1 MNYTPNT
8 DIVCFDYKMLSSS
21 RNPGSGNCCK
31 TVIFIY
37 RMPQVQ
43 PLSRSLPF
51 LRPYTG
57 RILFAFTCLTIAAL
71 AALAMPVSIRLV
83 VDHGFSGE
91 NVQSL
96 DIYFIALLILSLIYA
111 LSSSLRY
118 YTVMWI
124 GERVVADIRS
134 AVYEHVIKMD
144 PTFFEVTKSGEVL
157 SRLTTDTTLVQ
168 SVVGAGVSIALR
180 SSFILAGSLIMLFV
194 TSSRLSIL
202 LFGLLP
208 VVVLPVW
215 IYGRK
220 VRKLS
225 RETQDR
231 VADSSGIA
239 GEVLNA
245 IHIVQAFTMESLQ
258 SRRFSD
264 AVELSFQAA
273 RRRLSVG
280 ALLSG
285 LIVLTAFSAIV
296 IVLWTGARFV
306 IDGSISAGTLVQFL
320 FYATL
325 VAGSTSA
332 LGEVWS
338 DVQRAAGAMER
349 LMGILDQRPAIT
361 SSGESRAF
369 PAAGNNHLVIGDISF
384 GYPSRSGQ
392 LALDGFS
399 LDITPGETLALVGP
413 SGAGKSTVF
422 QLLLRFYDPGSGT
435 IRLDGVDIRDADLRK
450 LRKRIGIVPQQTV
463 LFAGSVLENIRFGNP
478 HATDEEVVDAA
489 VAAHAD
495 RFISQLPQGY
505 QTVLGEKGARLSGG
519 QQQRIAIARAVLKDP
534 PVLLLDEATSS
545 LDAESENLLQQALQK
560 LMVNRTVIVIAH
572 RLATVKKVDRIIVMD
587 KGRIVDSGT
596 HDSLTAKEGIYARL
610 AELQFD

>member
-1 MNYTPNT
+1 
-8 DIVCFDYKMLSSS
+8 
-21 RNPGSGNCCK
+21 
-31 TVIFIY
+31 
-37 RMPQVQ
+37 MPRVK
-43 PLSRSLPF
+43 PLTRSLPF
-51 LRPYTG
+51 LRPYSG
-57 RILFAFTCLTIAAL
+57 RILFALACLTIAAL

-91 NVQSL
+91 NVKTL

-134 AVYEHVIKMD
+134 AVYEHVIQMD

-194 TSSRLSIL
+194 TSSRLSML

-208 VVVLPVW
+208 LVVLPVW
-215 IYGRK
+215 FYGKK
-220 VRKLS
+220 VRMLS

-245 IHIVQAFTMESLQ
+245 IHIVQAFTMEALQ

-264 AVELSFQAA
+264 AVERSFQAA

-349 LMGILDQRPAIT
+349 LMSILDQRPAIT
-361 SSGESRAF
+361 SSRESRPF
-369 PAAGNNHLVIGDISF
+369 PGSGNNHLAIDNVSF
-384 GYPSRSGQ
+384 SYPSRPEQ

-422 QLLLRFYDPGSGT
+422 QLLLRFYDPGSGA

-478 HATDEEVVDAA
+478 QATDAEVVSAA
-489 VAAHAD
+489 EAAHAD
-495 RFISQLPQGY
+495 SFIGQLPQGY
-505 QTVLGEKGARLSGG
+505 RTLLGEKGARLSGG

-534 PVLLLDEATSS
+534 PILLLDEATSS
-545 LDAESENLLQQALQK
+545 LDAESENLLQQALQE
-560 LMVNRTVIVIAH
+560 LMVNRTVVVIAH

-587 KGRIVDSGT
+587 KGRMVDSGT
-596 HDSLTAKEGIYARL
+596 HDSLTAQEGLYARL

>member
-1 MNYTPNT
+1 
-8 DIVCFDYKMLSSS
+8 ML
-21 RNPGSGNCCK
+21 
-31 TVIFIY
+31 
-37 RMPQVQ
+37 QVK
-43 PLSRSLPF
+43 PLRRSLPF

-57 RILFAFTCLTIAAL
+57 RILFALACLTTAAL

-83 VDHGFSGE
+83 VDYGFSGA
-91 NVQSL
+91 NGQSI
-96 DIYFIALLILSLIYA
+96 DIYFIALLLLSVIYA
-111 LSSSLRY
+111 ISSSLRY

-134 AVYEHVIKMD
+134 AVYKHVIRMD

-180 SSFILAGSLIMLFV
+180 SSFILAGGLVMLFV
-194 TSSRLSIL
+194 TSSRLGML

-208 VVVLPVW
+208 IVVIPVL

-239 GEVLNA
+239 GEVLNS
-245 IHIVQAFTMESLQ
+245 IQVVQAFTLETLQ
-258 SRRFSD
+258 NRRFSD
-264 AVELSFQAA
+264 AVERSFVAA

-285 LIVLTAFSAIV
+285 LIVLCAFSAIV
-296 IVLWTGARFV
+296 VVLWTGARYV

-325 VAGSTSA
+325 VAGSTTA
-332 LGEVWS
+332 IGEVWS

-349 LMGILDQRPAIT
+349 VIGILDSRPAIT
-361 SSGESRAF
+361 SSANSLPF
-369 PAAGNNHLVIGDISF
+369 PAAGSNHVVMDDIRFS
-384 GYPSRSGQ
+384 YPSRPGQ

-422 QLLLRFYDPGSGT
+422 QLLLRFYDPRSGA
-435 IRLDGVDIRDADLRK
+435 IRFDGIDIRDADLRG

-463 LFAGSVLENIRFGNP
+463 LFAGSVMENIRFGRP
-478 HATDEEVVDAA
+478 DATDDEVVDAA
-489 VAAHAD
+489 KAAYAD
-495 RFISQLPQGY
+495 GFISQLPEGY
-505 QTVLGEKGARLSGG
+505 RTFLGEKGARLSGG

-534 PVLLLDEATSS
+534 PLLLLDEATSS

-560 LMVNRTVIVIAH
+560 LMANRTVIVIAH
-572 RLATVKKVDRIIVMD
+572 RLATVKKVDRIIVMER
-587 KGRIVDSGT
+587 GRLVDSGD
-596 HDSLTAKEGIYARL
+596 HDSLIAGGGIYARL

>member
-1 MNYTPNT
+1 
-8 DIVCFDYKMLSSS
+8 ML
-21 RNPGSGNCCK
+21 
-31 TVIFIY
+31 
-37 RMPQVQ
+37 QVK
-43 PLSRSLPF
+43 PLRRSLPF

-57 RILFAFTCLTIAAL
+57 RIGFALLCLTIAAL

-83 VDHGFSGE
+83 VDYGFSDG
-91 NVQSL
+91 NGRAI

-134 AVYEHVIKMD
+134 AVYEHVITMD
-144 PTFFEVTKSGEVL
+144 LTFFEVTKSGEVL

-180 SSFILAGSLIMLFV
+180 SAFILAGSLVMLFV
-194 TSSRLSIL
+194 TSSRLGIL

-208 VVVLPVW
+208 VVVLPIL

-220 VRKLS
+220 VRRLS

-245 IHIVQAFTMESLQ
+245 IQVVQAFTMEALQ

-264 AVELSFQAA
+264 AVEHSFDAA
-273 RRRLSVG
+273 RRRLSVA

-285 LIVLTAFSAIV
+285 IIVLSAFGAV
-296 IVLWTGARFV
+296 VVVLWVGARSV

-325 VAGSTSA
+325 VAGSTTA
-332 LGEVWS
+332 IGEVWS
-338 DVQRAAGAMER
+338 EVQRAVGAMER
-349 LMGILDQRPAIT
+349 LMGILDNKPAIT
-361 SSGESRAF
+361 SSSESRPF
-369 PAAGNNHLVIGDISF
+369 PSDGNNHIVMDDVSF
-384 GYPSRSGQ
+384 HYPSRPGQ
-392 LALDGFS
+392 LALDSYS
-399 LDITPGETLALVGP
+399 LDISPGENLALVGP

-422 QLLLRFYDPGSGT
+422 QLLLRFYDPGSGA
-435 IRLDGVDIRDADLRK
+435 IRLDSIDIRDADLLK
-450 LRKRIGIVPQQTV
+450 LRSRIGIVPQQTV
-463 LFAGSVLENIRFGNP
+463 LFSGNVMENIRFGNP
-478 HATDEEVVDAA
+478 NATDDEVINAA
-489 VAAHAD
+489 QAAYAD
-495 RFISQLPQGY
+495 DFIRQLPQGY
-505 QTVLGEKGARLSGG
+505 QTFLGEKGARLSGG

-545 LDAESENLLQQALQK
+545 LDAESENLLQQALQE

-587 KGRIVDSGT
+587 QGRIVDSGS
-596 HDSLTAKEGIYARL
+596 HDDLTAKEGIYARL

>member
-8 DIVCFDYKMLSSS
+8 DIVCFDYKMISSS

-31 TVIFIY
+31 TVIFIH

-57 RILFAFTCLTIAAL
+57 RILFALACLTIAAL

-144 PTFFEVTKSGEVL
+144 PAFFEVTKSGEVL

-180 SSFILAGSLIMLFV
+180 SSFILAGGLIMLFV

-220 VRKLS
+220 VRRLS

-361 SSGESRAF
+361 SSDESRPF
-369 PAAGNNHLVIGDISF
+369 PPAGNNHLVIDNVRF

-422 QLLLRFYDPGSGT
+422 QLLLRFYDPGSGA
-435 IRLDGVDIRDADLRK
+435 IRLDGVDIRNADLRK

-478 HATDEEVVDAA
+478 QATDEEIVDAA

-495 RFISQLPQGY
+495 QFIGQLPQGY
-505 QTVLGEKGARLSGG
+505 RTVLGEKGARLSGG

-534 PVLLLDEATSS
+534 PILLLDEATSS
-545 LDAESENLLQQALQK
+545 LDAESENLLQQALQE

-587 KGRIVDSGT
+587 KGRMVDSGT

>member
-1 MNYTPNT
+1 
-8 DIVCFDYKMLSSS
+8 
-21 RNPGSGNCCK
+21 
-31 TVIFIY
+31 
-37 RMPQVQ
+37 MPEVK
-43 PLSRSLPF
+43 PLRRSLPF
-51 LRPYTG
+51 LRPYSG
-57 RILFAFTCLTIAAL
+57 RILFALLCLTVAAL

-83 VDHGFSGE
+83 IDYGFSAE
-91 NVQSL
+91 NGQSL
-96 DIYFIALLILSLIYA
+96 DIYFIALLLLSLIYA

-134 AVYEHVIKMD
+134 AVYNHVIKMD
-144 PTFFEVTKSGEVL
+144 PAFFEVTKSGEVL

-180 SSFILAGSLIMLFV
+180 SSFTLAGSLVMLFI
-194 TSSRLSIL
+194 TSSRLSML

-215 IYGRK
+215 FYGRK

-245 IHIVQAFTMESLQ
+245 IQIVQAFTMESLQ

-264 AVELSFQAA
+264 AVERSFIAA
-273 RRRLSVG
+273 RRRLSVA

-320 FYATL
+320 FYAAL
-325 VAGSTSA
+325 VAGSTTA
-332 LGEVWS
+332 IGEVWS

-349 LMGILDQRPAIT
+349 LMGILDRRPAIT
-361 SSGESRAF
+361 SSRESRPF
-369 PAAGNNHLVIGDISF
+369 PSAGNNHVVMDNVSF
-384 GYPSRSGQ
+384 NYPSRPGQ

-399 LDITPGETLALVGP
+399 LDITPAETLALVGP

-422 QLLLRFYDPGSGT
+422 QLLLRFYDPHSGS
-435 IRLDGVDIRDADLRK
+435 IRLDGVDIRDADLAK
-450 LRKRIGIVPQQTV
+450 LRQRIGIVPQQTV

-478 HATDEEVVDAA
+478 RATDEEVINAA
-489 VAAHAD
+489 VTAHAD
-495 RFISQLPQGY
+495 QFIGQLPQGY

-545 LDAESENLLQQALQK
+545 LDAESENLLQQAMQK

-572 RLATVKKVDRIIVMD
+572 RLATVKKVGRIIVMD
-587 KGRIVDSGT
+587 QGRIVDSGT
-596 HDSLTAKEGIYARL
+596 HDSLTARDGVYARL

>member
-1 MNYTPNT
+1 MSQ
-8 DIVCFDYKMLSSS
+8 IK
-21 RNPGSGNCCK
+21 
-31 TVIFIY
+31 
-37 RMPQVQ
+37 
-43 PLSRSLPF
+43 PLRRSLPF

-57 RILFAFTCLTIAAL
+57 RVLFALTCLTIAAL

-83 VDHGFSGE
+83 VDRGFSGE
-91 NVQSL
+91 NGQSI
-96 DIYFIALLILSLIYA
+96 DIYFIALLLLSLSYA
-111 LSSSLRY
+111 LFSSLRY

-180 SSFILAGSLIMLFV
+180 SAFILAGSLIMLFI
-194 TSSRLSIL
+194 TSSLLSIL

-215 IYGRK
+215 FYGKK

-231 VADSSGIA
+231 VAASSGIA
-239 GEVLNA
+239 GEILNA
-245 IHIVQAFTMESLQ
+245 IQIVQAFTMESLQ
-258 SRRFSD
+258 SQRFSD
-264 AVELSFQAA
+264 AVERSFIAA
-273 RRRLSVG
+273 RRRLSVA

-285 LIVLTAFSAIV
+285 IIVLTAFSAIV
-296 IVLWTGARFV
+296 IVLWTGSHFV
-306 IDGSISAGTLVQFL
+306 IDGSISAGTLIQFL

-325 VAGSTSA
+325 IAGSTTA
-332 LGEVWS
+332 IGEVWS

-349 LMGILDQRPAIT
+349 LMSILDRRPAIT
-361 SSGESRAF
+361 SSRESRPF
-369 PAAGNNHLVIGDISF
+369 PAAGNNHVVIDNVSF
-384 GYPSRSGQ
+384 NYPSRPQQ
-392 LALDGFS
+392 LALDRFS
-399 LDITPGETLALVGP
+399 LDIAPGETLALVGP

-422 QLLLRFYDPGSGT
+422 QLLLRFYDPCSGS
-435 IRLDGVDIRDADLRK
+435 IRVDGVDVRDADLDK

-478 HATDEEVVDAA
+478 QATDEEVIKAA
-489 VAAHAD
+489 VTAHAD
-495 RFISQLPQGY
+495 PFIGQLPRGY
-505 QTVLGEKGARLSGG
+505 QTVLGEKGSRLSGG

-534 PVLLLDEATSS
+534 PILLLDEATSS

-560 LMVNRTVIVIAH
+560 LMVKRTVMVIAH
-572 RLATVKKVDRIIVMD
+572 RLATVKKVERLIVMD
-587 KGRIVDSGT
+587 QGRIVDSGS

-610 AELQFD
+610 AELQFN

>member
-1 MNYTPNT
+1 MEHLIDCPLQATRLLQE
-8 DIVCFDYKMLSSS
+8 MLQV
-21 RNPGSGNCCK
+21 NPL
-31 TVIFIY
+31 
-37 RMPQVQ
+37 R
-43 PLSRSLPF
+43 RSLPF

-57 RILFAFTCLTIAAL
+57 RILFALACLTTAAL

-83 VDHGFSGE
+83 VDYGFSGA
-91 NVQSL
+91 NGQSI
-96 DIYFIALLILSLIYA
+96 DIYFIALLLLSVIYA
-111 LSSSLRY
+111 ISSSLRY

-134 AVYEHVIKMD
+134 AVYRHVIRMD

-180 SSFILAGSLIMLFV
+180 SSFILAGGLVMLFV
-194 TSSRLSIL
+194 TSSRLGML

-208 VVVLPVW
+208 IVVIPVL

-239 GEVLNA
+239 GEVLNS
-245 IHIVQAFTMESLQ
+245 IQVVQAFTLETLQ
-258 SRRFSD
+258 NRRFSD
-264 AVELSFQAA
+264 AVERSFVAA

-285 LIVLTAFSAIV
+285 LIVLCAFSAIV
-296 IVLWTGARFV
+296 VVLWTGARYV

-325 VAGSTSA
+325 VAGSTTA
-332 LGEVWS
+332 IGEVWS

-349 LMGILDQRPAIT
+349 VMGILDSRPAIT
-361 SSGESRAF
+361 SSADSLPF
-369 PAAGNNHLVIGDISF
+369 PAAGSNHVVMDDISF
-384 GYPSRSGQ
+384 SYPSRPGQ

-422 QLLLRFYDPGSGT
+422 QLLLRFYDPRSGA
-435 IRLDGVDIRDADLRK
+435 IRFDGIDIRDADLRG

-463 LFAGSVLENIRFGNP
+463 LFAGSVMENIRFGRP
-478 HATDEEVVDAA
+478 DATDDEVVDAA
-489 VAAHAD
+489 KAAYAD
-495 RFISQLPQGY
+495 GFISQLPEGY
-505 QTVLGEKGARLSGG
+505 RTFLGEKGARLSGG

-534 PVLLLDEATSS
+534 PLLLLDEATSS

-560 LMVNRTVIVIAH
+560 LMANRTVIVIAH
-572 RLATVKKVDRIIVMD
+572 RLATVKKVDRIVVMER
-587 KGRIVDSGT
+587 GRLVDSGD
-596 HDSLTAKEGIYARL
+596 HDSLIAGGGIYARL

>member
-1 MNYTPNT
+1 MAP
-8 DIVCFDYKMLSSS
+8 VKPF
-21 RNPGSGNCCK
+21 RH
-31 TVIFIY
+31 
-37 RMPQVQ
+37 
-43 PLSRSLPF
+43 SLPY

-57 RILFAFTCLTIAAL
+57 RILFALACLTVAAL

-83 VDHGFSGE
+83 VDYGFSGA
-91 NVQSL
+91 NGQSI
-96 DIYFIALLILSLIYA
+96 DIYFIALLLLSVIYA
-111 LSSSLRY
+111 ISSSLRY

-134 AVYEHVIKMD
+134 AVYRHVIRMD

-180 SSFILAGSLIMLFV
+180 SSFILAGGLVMLFV

-208 VVVLPVW
+208 VVVLPIL

-220 VRKLS
+220 VRRLS

-239 GEVLNA
+239 GEALNS
-245 IHIVQAFTMESLQ
+245 IQVVQAFTLETLQ

-264 AVELSFQAA
+264 AVERSFVAA
-273 RRRLSVG
+273 KRRLSVG

-285 LIVLTAFSAIV
+285 LIVLCAFSAIV
-296 IVLWTGARFV
+296 IVLWTGARSV
-306 IDGSISAGTLVQFL
+306 IDGSISAGILVQFL

-325 VAGSTSA
+325 VAGSTTA
-332 LGEVWS
+332 IGEVWS

-349 LMGILDQRPAIT
+349 VMGILDSRPAIT
-361 SSGESRAF
+361 SSADSRPF
-369 PAAGNNHLVIGDISF
+369 PATGNNHVVMDNVSF
-384 GYPSRSGQ
+384 SYPSRPGQ
-392 LALDGFS
+392 PALDGFS

-422 QLLLRFYDPGSGT
+422 QLLLRFYDPGSGA
-435 IRLDGVDIRDADLRK
+435 IRLDGVDIRRADLRA

-463 LFAGSVLENIRFGNP
+463 LFAGQCAGEYPFRQAGRHRRGGYAGGKGGLCGRFHP
-478 HATDEEVVDAA
+478 A
-489 VAAHAD
+489 VA
-495 RFISQLPQGY
+495 RGLPDVPG
-505 QTVLGEKGARLSGG
+505 GER
-519 QQQRIAIARAVLKDP
+519 RP
-534 PVLLLDEATSS
+534 PVRRPAT
-545 LDAESENLLQQALQK
+545 AYC
-560 LMVNRTVIVIAH
+560 H
-572 RLATVKKVDRIIVMD
+572 RP
-587 KGRIVDSGT
+587 GRIERPADI
-596 HDSLTAKEGIYARL
+596 AAR
-610 AELQFD
+610 

>member
-1 MNYTPNT
+1 
-8 DIVCFDYKMLSSS
+8 ML
-21 RNPGSGNCCK
+21 
-31 TVIFIY
+31 
-37 RMPQVQ
+37 QVK
-43 PLSRSLPF
+43 PLRRSLPF

-57 RILFAFTCLTIAAL
+57 RIGFALLCLTIAAL

-83 VDHGFSGE
+83 VDYGFSDG
-91 NVQSL
+91 NGRAI

-118 YTVMWI
+118 YMVMWI

-134 AVYEHVIKMD
+134 AVYEHVITMD
-144 PTFFEVTKSGEVL
+144 LTFFEVTKSGEVL

-180 SSFILAGSLIMLFV
+180 SAFILAGSLVMLFV
-194 TSSRLSIL
+194 TSSRLGIL

-208 VVVLPVW
+208 VVVLPIL

-220 VRKLS
+220 VRRLS

-245 IHIVQAFTMESLQ
+245 IQVVQAFTMEALQ

-264 AVELSFQAA
+264 AVEHSFDAA

-285 LIVLTAFSAIV
+285 IIVLSAFGAVV
-296 IVLWTGARFV
+296 IVLWVGARSV

-325 VAGSTSA
+325 VAGSTTA
-332 LGEVWS
+332 IGEVWS
-338 DVQRAAGAMER
+338 EVQRAAGAMER
-349 LMGILDQRPAIT
+349 LMGILDNKPAIT
-361 SSGESRAF
+361 SSSESQPF
-369 PAAGNNHLVIGDISF
+369 PSDGNNHIVMDDVGF
-384 GYPSRSGQ
+384 HYPSRPGQ
-392 LALDGFS
+392 LALDGYS
-399 LDITPGETLALVGP
+399 LDISPGENLALVGP

-422 QLLLRFYDPGSGT
+422 QLLLRFYDPGSGA
-435 IRLDGVDIRDADLRK
+435 IRLDGIDIRDADLLK
-450 LRKRIGIVPQQTV
+450 LRNRIGIVPQQTV
-463 LFAGSVLENIRFGNP
+463 LFSGNVMENIRFGNP
-478 HATDEEVVDAA
+478 NATDDEVINAA
-489 VAAHAD
+489 KAAYAD
-495 RFISQLPQGY
+495 DFIRQLPQGY
-505 QTVLGEKGARLSGG
+505 QTFLGEKGARLSGG

-534 PVLLLDEATSS
+534 PILLLDEATSS
-545 LDAESENLLQQALQK
+545 LDAESENLLQQALQE

-587 KGRIVDSGT
+587 KGRIVDSGS
-596 HDSLTAKEGIYARL
+596 HDDLTAKEGIYARL

>member
-1 MNYTPNT
+1 
-8 DIVCFDYKMLSSS
+8 
-21 RNPGSGNCCK
+21 
-31 TVIFIY
+31 
-37 RMPQVQ
+37 MPQDKQ
-43 PLSRSLPF
+43 SQINLLHRSMPF

-57 RILFAFTCLTIAAL
+57 RVLFALVCLTVAAL
-71 AALAMPVSIRLV
+71 AALAMPVSIRFV
-83 VDHGFSGE
+83 VDYGFSNE
-91 NVQSL
+91 NGQSI
-96 DIYFIALLILSLIYA
+96 DVYFVALLLLSLVYA
-111 LSSSLRY
+111 LFSSLRY

-134 AVYEHVIKMD
+134 AIYRHVIRMD
-144 PTFFEVTKSGEVL
+144 PAFFEVTKSGEIL

-180 SSFILAGSLIMLFV
+180 SGFTLVGGLIMLFV
-194 TSSRLSIL
+194 TSPRLSIL

-208 VVVLPVW
+208 VVVFPVL

-220 VRKLS
+220 VRRLS

-245 IHIVQAFTMESLQ
+245 IHIVQAFTLEDLQ
-258 SRRFSD
+258 HRRFSD
-264 AVELSFQAA
+264 SVEQSFDAA

-285 LIVLTAFSAIV
+285 IIVLTAFSAIV
-296 IVLWTGARFV
+296 IVLWTGARSV

-325 VAGSTSA
+325 VAGGTTA
-332 LGEVWS
+332 IGEVWS

-349 LMGILDQRPAIT
+349 LMGILDTRPAIVSAT
-361 SSGESRAF
+361 DNRPF
-369 PAAGNNHLVIGDISF
+369 PVNGKNHILIDKVNF
-384 GYPSRSGQ
+384 NYPSRPGQ
-392 LALDGFS
+392 LALNEFS
-399 LDITPGETLALVGP
+399 LDITPGETMALVGP

-422 QLLLRFYDPGSGT
+422 QLLLRFYDPRSGA
-435 IRLDGVDIRDADLRK
+435 IRLDGVDIRDAGLDE

-463 LFAGSVLENIRFGNP
+463 LFADSVLENIRFGNP
-478 HATDEEVVDAA
+478 DATDENVINAA

-495 RFISQLPQGY
+495 DFISQLPQGY
-505 QTVLGEKGARLSGG
+505 RTHLGEKGARLSGG

-534 PVLLLDEATSS
+534 PILLLDEATSS
-545 LDAESENLLQQALQK
+545 LDAESENLLQQALQE
-560 LMVNRTVIVIAH
+560 LMVNRTVLVIAH
-572 RLATVKKVDRIIVMD
+572 RLATVKKVNRIVVMD
-587 KGRIVDSGT
+587 QGKIADTGT
-596 HDSLTAKEGIYARL
+596 HDSLTKKEGIYARL

>member
-1 MNYTPNT
+1 
-8 DIVCFDYKMLSSS
+8 ML
-21 RNPGSGNCCK
+21 
-31 TVIFIY
+31 
-37 RMPQVQ
+37 QVK
-43 PLSRSLPF
+43 PLRRSLPF

-57 RILFAFTCLTIAAL
+57 RIGFALLCLTIAAL

-83 VDHGFSGE
+83 VDYGFSDG
-91 NVQSL
+91 NGRAI

-134 AVYEHVIKMD
+134 AVYEHVITMD
-144 PTFFEVTKSGEVL
+144 LTFFEVTKSGEVL

-180 SSFILAGSLIMLFV
+180 SAFILAGSLVMLFV
-194 TSSRLSIL
+194 TSSRLGIL

-208 VVVLPVW
+208 VVVLPIL

-220 VRKLS
+220 VRRLS

-245 IHIVQAFTMESLQ
+245 IQVVQAFTMEALQ

-264 AVELSFQAA
+264 AVEHSFDAA
-273 RRRLSVG
+273 RRRLSVA

-285 LIVLTAFSAIV
+285 IIVLSAFGAV
-296 IVLWTGARFV
+296 VVVLWVGARSV

-325 VAGSTSA
+325 VAGSTTA
-332 LGEVWS
+332 IGEVWS
-338 DVQRAAGAMER
+338 EVQRAVGAMER
-349 LMGILDQRPAIT
+349 LMGILDNKPAIT
-361 SSGESRAF
+361 SSSESRPF
-369 PAAGNNHLVIGDISF
+369 PSDGNNHIVMDDVSF
-384 GYPSRSGQ
+384 HYPSRPGQ
-392 LALDGFS
+392 LALDSYS
-399 LDITPGETLALVGP
+399 LDISPGENLALVGP

-422 QLLLRFYDPGSGT
+422 QLLLRFYDPGSGA
-435 IRLDGVDIRDADLRK
+435 IRLDSIDIRDADLLK
-450 LRKRIGIVPQQTV
+450 LRSRIGIVPQQTV
-463 LFAGSVLENIRFGNP
+463 LFSGNVMENIRFGNP
-478 HATDEEVVDAA
+478 NATDDEVINAA
-489 VAAHAD
+489 QAAYAD
-495 RFISQLPQGY
+495 DFIRQLPQGY
-505 QTVLGEKGARLSGG
+505 QTFLGEKGARLSGG

-545 LDAESENLLQQALQK
+545 LDAESENLLQQALQE

-587 KGRIVDSGT
+587 EGRIVDSGS
-596 HDSLTAKEGIYARL
+596 HDDLTAKEGIYARL

>member
-1 MNYTPNT
+1 
-8 DIVCFDYKMLSSS
+8 ML
-21 RNPGSGNCCK
+21 
-31 TVIFIY
+31 
-37 RMPQVQ
+37 QVK
-43 PLSRSLPF
+43 PLRRSLPF

-57 RILFAFTCLTIAAL
+57 RIGFALLCLTIAAL

-83 VDHGFSGE
+83 VDYGFSDG
-91 NVQSL
+91 NGRAI

-118 YTVMWI
+118 YMVMWI

-134 AVYEHVIKMD
+134 AVYEHVITMD
-144 PTFFEVTKSGEVL
+144 LTFFEVTKSGEVL

-180 SSFILAGSLIMLFV
+180 SAFILAGSLVMLFV
-194 TSSRLSIL
+194 TSSRLGIL

-208 VVVLPVW
+208 VVVLPIL

-220 VRKLS
+220 VRRLS

-245 IHIVQAFTMESLQ
+245 IQVVQAFTMEALQ

-264 AVELSFQAA
+264 AVEHSFDAA
-273 RRRLSVG
+273 RRRLSVA

-285 LIVLTAFSAIV
+285 IIVLSAFGAV
-296 IVLWTGARFV
+296 VVVLWVGARSV

-325 VAGSTSA
+325 VAGSTTA
-332 LGEVWS
+332 IGEVWS
-338 DVQRAAGAMER
+338 EVQRAAGAMER
-349 LMGILDQRPAIT
+349 LMGILDNKPAIT
-361 SSGESRAF
+361 SSSESRPF
-369 PAAGNNHLVIGDISF
+369 PSDGNNHIVMDDVGF
-384 GYPSRSGQ
+384 HYPSRPGQ
-392 LALDGFS
+392 LALDGYS
-399 LDITPGETLALVGP
+399 LDISPGENLALVGP

-422 QLLLRFYDPGSGT
+422 QLLLRFYDPGSGA
-435 IRLDGVDIRDADLRK
+435 IRLDGIDIRDADLLK
-450 LRKRIGIVPQQTV
+450 LRSRIGIVPQQTV
-463 LFAGSVLENIRFGNP
+463 LFSGNVMENIRFGNP
-478 HATDEEVVDAA
+478 NATDDEVINAA
-489 VAAHAD
+489 QAAYAD
-495 RFISQLPQGY
+495 DFIRQLPQGY
-505 QTVLGEKGARLSGG
+505 QTFLGEKGARLSGG

-534 PVLLLDEATSS
+534 PILLLDEATSS
-545 LDAESENLLQQALQK
+545 LDAESENLLQQALQE

-587 KGRIVDSGT
+587 KGRIVDSGS
-596 HDSLTAKEGIYARL
+596 HDDLTAKEGIYARL